1 MRRFPFLGWAI
12 GCVIGISLI
21 ITGVTPARAFKLEPI
36 SRVFTPTGANA
47 TQSYEIKNTT
57 KELLAIEV
65 STAKRSM
72 DLQGK
77 ETLTPADEDFMIY
90 PPQILLKPGES
101 QTIRVT
107 WLGDPQ
113 PQHELAYRLI
123 ATQLP
128 IDLDKPTTKP
138 TTKQGSASIKL
149 TMRYQGS
156 LYIRSSLAQS
166 DVVVE
171 SIETQRNGAQPMLA
185 VTLHN
190 RGTSR
195 AILTD
200 AQLQLTDGKQS
211 HSFTAT
217 EMNLLKQPVLLANQ
231 KRQVLIPYP
240 VGLTTAQFTGQL
252 ILNPKKQ

>member
-1 MRRFPFLGWAI
+1 M
-12 GCVIGISLI
+12 
-21 ITGVTPARAFKLEPI
+21 EPI

-77 ETLTPADEDFMIY
+77 ETLTSADEDFMIY

-101 QTIRVT
+101 QTVRVT

-123 ATQLP
+123 AEQLP
-128 IDLDKPTTKP
+128 IDLDQPAAKPTS
-138 TTKQGSASIKL
+138 KQGSAKVKL
-149 TMRYQGS
+149 TMRYEGS
-156 LYIRSSLAQS
+156 LYIRPSLAAA
-166 DVVVE
+166 DVIVE
-171 SIETQRNGAQPMLA
+171 QIATQQNGTEAMLA

-195 AILTD
+195 AILTN
-200 AQLQLTDGKQS
+200 AQLQLTDGQQS
-211 HSFTAT
+211 HTLTAT
-217 EMNLLKQPVLLANQ
+217 ESSE
-231 KRQVLIPYP
+231 LIITVPYNECKINEIEYSLDEITMIKIHSYDIK
-240 VGLTTAQFTGQL
+240 GEW
-252 ILNPKKQ
+252 